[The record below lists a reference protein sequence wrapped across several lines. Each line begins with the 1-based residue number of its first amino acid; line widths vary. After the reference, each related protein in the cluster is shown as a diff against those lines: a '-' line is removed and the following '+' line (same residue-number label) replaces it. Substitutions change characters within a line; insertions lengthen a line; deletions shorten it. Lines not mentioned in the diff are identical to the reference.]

1 MRYKRF
7 VVALTVAAGLVSAG
21 PAVAASTGTVT
32 ATGTGQTNV
41 IPSNRHSNASIAA
54 AVNAA
59 RLAAI
64 KGAFSEA
71 REYAQQYAAAG
82 GLTLGAVLSV
92 TDAQN
97 GGFGPG
103 AFYGPFGPNQY
114 CGQVQQPVFKQV
126 HGHRHRTGF
135 KSVRRCIVPPFAFVT
150 ISVTYSAS

>member
-1 MRYKRF
+1 
-7 VVALTVAAGLVSAG
+7 
-21 PAVAASTGTVT
+21 
-32 ATGTGQTNV
+32 
-41 IPSNRHSNASIAA
+41 
-54 AVNAA
+54 
-59 RLAAI
+59 
-64 KGAFSEA
+64 
-71 REYAQQYAAAG
+71 
-82 GLTLGAVLSV
+82 LTLGAVLSV

-114 CGQVQQPVFKQV
+114 CGQIQQPVFKQV